1 MRCAEMVCF
10 LLVCTCLVCVD
21 AAPKLAVPDW
31 FNHKTLGVGVHASP
45 QLKHAAAKALKN
57 FRSLIREKVIVNQVS
72 ASVRRFLEAV
82 TARDCEG
89 WVRHTD
95 DFCIKVAARDAATLR
110 EYEIPG
116 DLNL

>member
-57 FRSLIREKVIVNQVS
+57 FRSLIREKVIVKGEEWKTKFRTGSVCAFIVS
-72 ASVRRFLEAV
+72 PR
-82 TARDCEG
+82 
-89 WVRHTD
+89 
-95 DFCIKVAARDAATLR
+95 
-110 EYEIPG
+110 Y
-116 DLNL
+116 